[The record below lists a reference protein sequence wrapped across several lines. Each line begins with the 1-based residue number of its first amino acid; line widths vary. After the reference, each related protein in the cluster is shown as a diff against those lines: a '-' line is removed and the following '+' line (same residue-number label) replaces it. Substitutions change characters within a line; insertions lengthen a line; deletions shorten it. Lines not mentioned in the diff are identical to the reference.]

1 MKNNNFK
8 KIPKKN
14 KAEGKGI
21 KKKLTVV
28 TCVVSTGMR
37 TNCGR
42 VWVWVWLEGG
52 GGKRGTWGNETPPD
66 GLAGT
71 ARTGVKTG
79 EKKTKTEDAVAER
92 RTCFV
97 EDEQSKCNQTGK
109 KKQDGKRSENSAK
122 DKQEEG
128 TSSKQKHRSVH
139 LKENKR

>member
-1 MKNNNFK
+1 M
-8 KIPKKN
+8 
-14 KAEGKGI
+14 
-21 KKKLTVV
+21 V

-37 TNCGR
+37 TNCGQ
-42 VWVWVWLEGG
+42 VWVWLEAGG
-52 GGKRGTWGNETPPD
+52 GRGTWGNETPPG

-71 ARTGVKTG
+71 ERTGVKTG

-92 RTCFV
+92 RTCFA